1 MVTEK
6 LHSRC
11 LHKGHVPRLNSTLI
25 SFFVTFEGFVHNH
38 CSLSSG
44 RDKSHGYAHGGVHA
58 NAGLHKE
65 VAAGGSKPRRRAR
78 LDTLKV
84 ALDRQHAPRPSCNI
98 GSADHTSAFQ
108 SFPHPA
114 MHQMPPTNPSAG
126 PLHACRAGRSQPSS
140 HQTAQ
145 AGVAPRDSVPE
156 FASDATIN
164 GGQSG
169 GSCHTD
175 AQQESAAQSP
185 QIGVQETAQIGFQ
198 AAAQNHI
205 GAGSGAIA
213 SSSASA
219 VESLEAPG
227 DDAVLAKFK
236 DMEGDA
242 WKVFYLASKMG
253 LRSDVIE
260 RAAVR
265 LRTLQKND

>member
-1 MVTEK
+1 MTEK

-11 LHKGHVPRLNSTLI
+11 LHKPRLNSTLI
-25 SFFVTFEGFVHNH
+25 SHFVTFKGFVHNY

-44 RDKSHGYAHGGVHA
+44 RDKHAYVYGRVHA
-58 NAGLHKE
+58 NAGSHKE
-65 VAAGGSKPRRRAR
+65 VASGGSKPRRRAR

-84 ALDRQHAPRPSCNI
+84 ALDRQHAPRPSCSI

-108 SFPHPA
+108 SFSHPA
-114 MHQMPPTNPSAG
+114 MHQMPPTNPSAA
-126 PLHACRAGRSQPSS
+126 PLHAHRAGRSQPSS

-145 AGVAPRDSVPE
+145 AGVAPRGSVPE
-156 FASDATIN
+156 HASDATMN
-164 GGQSG
+164 GGQRG
-169 GSCHTD
+169 GACHTD
-175 AQQESAAQSP
+175 TQQENAAQSP

-253 LRSDVIE
+253 LRSGVIE